1 MMEEKNFEEQM
12 NEEIH
17 VEEEEAREEA
27 SDAKG
32 QEWTEEFVVAGEEL
46 VDTVKRLVK
55 EANVRR
61 IVIKNKEKRILFEI
75 PFVVGLAGIAFLP
88 IYSALALIAAL
99 VTECTITVERVASN
113 DEEATA

>member
-1 MMEEKNFEEQM
+1 MEEKNFEKQM
-12 NEEIH
+12 SEEIH

-27 SDAKG
+27 SGTEG
-32 QEWTEEFVVAGEEL
+32 QQWTEEFVVAGEEL
-46 VDTVKRLVK
+46 VETVKRLVK

-75 PFVVGLAGIAFLP
+75 PFVMGLAGIAFLP

-99 VTECTITVERVASN
+99 VAECTITVERVASN
-113 DEEATA
+113 GEEAAA